1 MLPRC
6 MRAPRQPRPRKRRHV
21 QYEPATRY
29 AVIFWASL
37 IQVDGTSGV
46 ATEVAF
52 NGAPM
57 VLELLLNSA
66 AGGEKQP
73 ELARA
78 A

>member
-1 MLPRC
+1 MGGL
-6 MRAPRQPRPRKRRHV
+6 
-21 QYEPATRY
+21 
-29 AVIFWASL
+29 SL

-57 VLELLLNSA
+57 VLGLLLNSA